1 MHLGSN
7 CSCKPAA
14 PPSEQ
19 VFIQQSNGQNH
30 HNGRFQYLNHQVHL
44 LGGHRQA
51 VIDFLLAVLE
61 IGVAV
66 VQQALAAVQLLL
78 LLGKLGLLASQLFFT
93 AGAETTMVYFIASRS
108 SSVWEVFSSIG
119 CSSFAR
125 LRCLC

>member
-1 MHLGSN
+1 MGAN

-78 LLGKLGLLASQLFFT
+78 LLGKLGLLASSSSRR
-93 AGAETTMVYFIASRS
+93 ASAASRS